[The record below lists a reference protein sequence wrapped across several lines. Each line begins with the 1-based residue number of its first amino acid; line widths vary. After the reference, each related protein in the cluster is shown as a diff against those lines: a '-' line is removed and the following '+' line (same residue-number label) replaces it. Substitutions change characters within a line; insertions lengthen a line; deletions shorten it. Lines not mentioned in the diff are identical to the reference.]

1 MALLGEAV
9 NKLGSQEAVQDISGV
24 RVMVGNRKMIL
35 QLPDKQRKH
44 LLIDIDT
51 QRDFLLADGSA
62 CITNHSEVLAN
73 IRRVMAWA
81 RHEHVPIISTAEVC
95 PRGPQTRSLAFGGP
109 LNNDGGSRIDH
120 CIDGTNG
127 QRKIRYT
134 LLSNRASFP
143 ADDRNAL
150 PADLLRAHK
159 QVILH
164 KRCIDPFEEPRID
177 RLLSEVQADEFL
189 LIGAGTEE
197 AIKATALGLLHRGK
211 NVRIVV
217 DALGSRNRKEAKLA
231 IRKMKAKGARLV
243 ATKNLAGISHLRHV
257 GVCGCQSC
265 RSGGAPQTP
274 QTAFGDPEPEQSPQ
288 K

>member
-1 MALLGEAV
+1 LALLGEAV
-9 NKLGSQEAVQDISGV
+9 SKLGSQEAVQDISGV

-95 PRGPQTRSLAFGGP
+95 PNT
-109 LNNDGGSRIDH
+109 DGGSRIDH

-127 QRKIRYT
+127 QKKIRYT

-257 GVCGCQSC
+257 GACGCQSC

-274 QTAFGDPEPEQSPQ
+274 KTAFGDPEPEQISQ